1 MKLQLKKNM
10 FKIGDRVKISP
21 NNDNENYNSFR
32 KKTLIVTHIG
42 QNIKEHQ
49 GYDDTME
56 GMALYSF
63 KGIPCSLYEYELE
76 SK

>member
-10 FKIGDRVKISP
+10 FKIGDKVKVSP
-21 NNDNENYNSFR
+21 NNDNEHYNSFR
-32 KKTLIVTHIG
+32 KKTLIVTHIA
-42 QNIKEHQ
+42 QNIKEHR
-49 GYDDTME
+49 GYDDSME